1 MRDDVVYL
9 MVTKDEYELPLA
21 IANSAEELARIVGVT
36 KIAVHSGASRFA
48 RQGVWSRFRRVV
60 IPSDDEE

>member
-1 MRDDVVYL
+1 MDDFVYI

-21 IANSAEELARIVGVT
+21 IANSAEELARIVGTT

-48 RQGVWSRFRRVV
+48 RKGVWSRFRKVV
-60 IPSDDEE
+60 IPDDDEE